1 MTQHFSFGGFPRN
14 RHNVSKG
21 ITVLTILS
29 AFHAIQ
35 QNPML
40 DPNIEVPSSSIPRS
54 TDRGLNAHTNHLILR
69 GPFRGNVVDI
79 DANSSGRI
87 FAPSGYGPNAI
98 RSAYNL
104 ASTGG
109 SGAHAIVI
117 AYHYPNARRD
127 FNTFSTQFGLP
138 TEGSSNQASSSN
150 TRFQVVY
157 QGTKA
162 PSANVGWNQEA
173 ALDIEWSHAM
183 APSAKIFLVEANSN
197 NFNDLNAAIKK
208 AATLPG
214 VRSVSMSFGAD
225 EFSGE
230 TNFESN
236 FVQPGVVFF
245 ASTGDTGGQHSWPAL
260 SPKVVA
266 VGGTSL
272 NSSAGLWSESAW
284 TGTGGGISSYFARP
298 AYQNAV
304 QTIVGAKRGSPDIS
318 AVADP
323 NTGCA
328 VYAPVSSTSS
338 AWMVFGGTSL
348 SCPIIAGI
356 YNLSG
361 LSSASSG
368 AELTRIYANLGSS
381 SFRDVTT
388 GSAGANASKVGY
400 DLTTGVGT
408 PFGLSGF

>member
-1 MTQHFSFGGFPRN
+1 
-14 RHNVSKG
+14 
-21 ITVLTILS
+21 
-29 AFHAIQ
+29 
-35 QNPML
+35 ML
-40 DPNIEVPSSSIPRS
+40 DRNIEVPISSYVRS
-54 TDRGLNAHTNHLILR
+54 EDIGLRAHTNHMILR
-69 GPFRGNVVDI
+69 GEFRGAAFDY
-79 DANSSGRI
+79 DALQANIAGAPLL
-87 FAPSGYGPNAI
+87 APSGYGPSAI

-109 SGAHAIVI
+109 SGAHAVVI
-117 AYHYPNARRD
+117 AYHYANAKRD
-127 FNTFSTQFGLP
+127 FNVFSTQYGLP
-138 TEGSSNQASSSN
+138 TETSSSQTAATN
-150 TRFQVVY
+150 TRLQVVY

-162 PSANVGWNQEA
+162 PAGNVGWNQEA

-183 APSAKIFLVEANSN
+183 APNAKIYLVEANSN
-197 NFNDLNAAIKK
+197 SFGDLNAAIKK
-208 AATLPG
+208 AAALPG
-214 VRSVSMSFGAD
+214 VRSVSMSFGAN

-230 TNFESN
+230 TAYESN

-245 ASTGDTGGQHSWPAL
+245 ASTGDIGGQRSWPAL

-272 NSSAGLWSESAW
+272 TAPGGVSWVESAW
-284 TGTGGGISSYFARP
+284 SGTGGGVSAYFTRP
-298 AYQNAV
+298 TYQNGV
-304 QTIVGAKRGSPDIS
+304 QAIVGTKRGSPDIS

-323 NTGCA
+323 ATGCA
-328 VYAPVSSTSS
+328 VYAPTSSTAS

-348 SCPIIAGI
+348 SCPIIAGM

-361 LSSASSG
+361 LASGSSS

-388 GSAGANASKVGY
+388 GSAGGNPSKVGY

-408 PFGLSGF
+408 PLGLSGF

>member
-1 MTQHFSFGGFPRN
+1 M
-14 RHNVSKG
+14 
-21 ITVLTILS
+21 LTLLS
-29 AFHAIQ
+29 ALHTIQ
-35 QNPML
+35 QSPML
-40 DPNIEVPSSSIPRS
+40 DPNIEVPASSIARS
-54 TDRGLNAHTNHLILR
+54 ADFGLNAHTNHMILR
-69 GPFRGNVVDI
+69 GPFRGGIVDI
-79 DANSSGRI
+79 DANTKGCMLS
-87 FAPSGYGPNAI
+87 PSGYGPSSI

-117 AYHYPNARRD
+117 AYHYANARRD
-127 FNTFSTQFGLP
+127 FNVFSTQFGLP
-138 TEGSSNQASSSN
+138 TESSTEQAATSN
-150 TRFQVVY
+150 KKFQVVY
-157 QGTKA
+157 QGTRA
-162 PSANVGWNQEA
+162 PAINVGWNQEA

-183 APSAKIFLVEANSN
+183 APSAKIYLVEANSSS
-197 NFNDLNAAIKK
+197 FNDLIAAIKK
-208 AATLPG
+208 AAALPG
-214 VRSVSMSFGAD
+214 VRSVSMSFGAN

-230 TNFESN
+230 ASYEST
-236 FVQPGVVFF
+236 FAQAGVVFF
-245 ASTGDTGGQHSWPAL
+245 ASTGDTGGQRSWPAS

-272 NSSAGLWSESAW
+272 TGSGANWSESAW
-284 TGTGGGISSYFARP
+284 SGTGGGISSYFARP

-328 VYAPVSSTSS
+328 VYAPISSTSS
-338 AWMVFGGTSL
+338 GWMVFGGTSL

-381 SFRDVTT
+381 SFRDVTS

-408 PFGLSGF
+408 PLGISGF

>member
-1 MTQHFSFGGFPRN
+1 M
-14 RHNVSKG
+14 
-21 ITVLTILS
+21 LTLLS
-29 AFHAIQ
+29 ALHTIQ
-35 QNPML
+35 QSPML
-40 DPNIEVPSSSIPRS
+40 DPNIEVPASSIARS
-54 TDRGLNAHTNHLILR
+54 ADFGLNAHTTHMILR
-69 GPFRGNVVDI
+69 GPFRGGIVDI
-79 DANSSGRI
+79 DANTKGRMLS
-87 FAPSGYGPNAI
+87 PSGYGPSSI

-117 AYHYPNARRD
+117 AYHYANARRD
-127 FNTFSTQFGLP
+127 FNVFSTQFGLP
-138 TEGSSNQASSSN
+138 TESSTEQAATSN
-150 TRFQVVY
+150 KKFQVVY
-157 QGTKA
+157 QGTRA
-162 PSANVGWNQEA
+162 PAINVGWNQEA

-183 APSAKIFLVEANSN
+183 APSAKIYLVEANSSS
-197 NFNDLNAAIKK
+197 FNDLIAAIKK
-208 AATLPG
+208 AAALPG
-214 VRSVSMSFGAD
+214 VRSVSMSFGAN

-230 TNFESN
+230 ASYEST
-236 FVQPGVVFF
+236 FAQAGVVFF
-245 ASTGDTGGQHSWPAL
+245 ASTGDTGGQRSWPAS

-272 NSSAGLWSESAW
+272 TGSGANWSESAW
-284 TGTGGGISSYFARP
+284 SGTGGGISSYFARP

-328 VYAPVSSTSS
+328 VYAPISSTSS
-338 AWMVFGGTSL
+338 GWMVFGGTSL

-381 SFRDVTT
+381 SFRDVTS

-408 PFGLSGF
+408 PLGISGF